1 MRLKTVL
8 CLGLLLTGYLSVAQ
22 TKTNVLQFHNPAGVA
37 PPNGYSHV
45 VQVDLGTTT
54 MLLIS
59 GQVALDAQGNLV
71 GRNDLSKQT
80 EQVFRNIKQLV
91 ETSGGTMQQ
100 VAKLSYFMLD
110 ISQIQAVRD
119 VRNRYLNM
127 AAPPASTAVQVSKLF
142 RDDLLIE
149 IEATVIIPKK

>member
-1 MRLKTVL
+1 
-8 CLGLLLTGYLSVAQ
+8 
-22 TKTNVLQFHNPAGVA
+22 
-37 PPNGYSHV
+37 
-45 VQVDLGTTT
+45 

>member
-1 MRLKTVL
+1 
-8 CLGLLLTGYLSVAQ
+8 
-22 TKTNVLQFHNPAGVA
+22 
-37 PPNGYSHV
+37 
-45 VQVDLGTTT
+45 

-59 GQVALDAQGNLV
+59 GQVALDGQGNLV
-71 GRNDLSKQT
+71 GRDDLSKQT
-80 EQVFRNIKQLV
+80 EQVFRNLKQLV
-91 ETSGGTMQQ
+91 EASGGTMQQ

-110 ISQIQAVRD
+110 ISQIQTVRE
-119 VRNRYLNM
+119 VRNRYLNT

>member
-1 MRLKTVL
+1 
-8 CLGLLLTGYLSVAQ
+8 
-22 TKTNVLQFHNPAGVA
+22 
-37 PPNGYSHV
+37 
-45 VQVDLGTTT
+45 

-71 GRNDLSKQT
+71 GRDDLRKQT

-91 ETSGGTMQQ
+91 EASGGTMQQ

-110 ISQIQAVRD
+110 ISQIQVVRE
-119 VRNRYLNM
+119 VRNQYLNT

-142 RDDLLIE
+142 RNDLLIE